1 MKSCKQEPS
10 GKVTVETAGPGVGVG
25 LESKRCHDNLF
36 RVSQETRVA
45 MGTASV
51 RSELVTSAGRGVCH
65 FNLPVI
71 LQKLISQM
79 HQEFLLFLLAA
90 LKMSFQT
97 FVDIDLGMNSQLHW
111 NLCLMF
117 SKCFANS
124 EELIVRSGHLGHF
137 SFGSKLL

>member
-1 MKSCKQEPS
+1 M
-10 GKVTVETAGPGVGVG
+10 GVG

-51 RSELVTSAGRGVCH
+51 RSELVTSAGRGVCQ

-90 LKMSFQT
+90 LKMSF
-97 FVDIDLGMNSQLHW
+97 
-111 NLCLMF
+111 
-117 SKCFANS
+117 
-124 EELIVRSGHLGHF
+124 
-137 SFGSKLL
+137 